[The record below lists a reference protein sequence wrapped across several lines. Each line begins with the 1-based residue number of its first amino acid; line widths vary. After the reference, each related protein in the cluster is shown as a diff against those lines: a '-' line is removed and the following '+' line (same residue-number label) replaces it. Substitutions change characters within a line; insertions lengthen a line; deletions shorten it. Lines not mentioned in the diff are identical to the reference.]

1 MITFSLHTYSPT
13 LPRPYW
19 PLQRQWFKRSVR
31 LSRDQGADSQGK
43 HELTWSYLIPIIGWW
58 LPCHGGSPS
67 SIQHSVVWR
76 LSGQCFLISSGDKC
90 LMFTT
95 YVITNDFSVPG
106 KSNHWRPQW
115 SLREKTPAV
124 DVDSWYDI
132 ILLNSDL
139 YCEFTVLSGIALSYL
154 LWVFSS
160 NFTIFVMARIL
171 GGISKGW

>member
-1 MITFSLHTYSPT
+1 MHFTIFTAFALKDYKADKTLKDSPPKDRTTLVVFIGLLIDLLGKQRNEQPLLIWRTITFSLHTYSPT

-43 HELTWSYLIPIIGWW
+43 YELTWSYLIPIIGWW

-90 LMFTT
+90 LMFIH
-95 YVITNDFSVPG
+95 YICN
-106 KSNHWRPQW
+106 N
-115 SLREKTPAV
+115 
-124 DVDSWYDI
+124 
-132 ILLNSDL
+132 
-139 YCEFTVLSGIALSYL
+139 
-154 LWVFSS
+154 
-160 NFTIFVMARIL
+160 
-171 GGISKGW
+171 